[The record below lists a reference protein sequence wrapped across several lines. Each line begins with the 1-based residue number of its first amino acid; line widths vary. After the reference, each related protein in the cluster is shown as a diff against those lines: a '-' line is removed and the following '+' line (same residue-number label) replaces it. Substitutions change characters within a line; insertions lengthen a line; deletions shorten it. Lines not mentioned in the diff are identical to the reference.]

1 MVVFILLGAPPVI
14 FRNAY
19 AEPFFAYFSFKGM
32 IACHCHNYLIASL
45 YFALATSF
53 RSNGTV
59 QTGFILYNLLARP
72 VFEDLISNLSG
83 QAGLNWLHVATA
95 ALRAIRQTRFLTA
108 IHAFTLSVV
117 VVAPFIA
124 HQRLAYLAFCIDLDS
139 ASLSTLY
146 PRSWCSAQIP
156 SVYTFVQS
164 HYWDV
169 GLWRYWTPAQL
180 PNFLLAAP
188 MLLLVGGSSIM
199 FLCTI
204 WYRSQ
209 RGSVK
214 SFTSNRTASSAPASL
229 ANLPLSPPM
238 ILTSLPYALH
248 ALALSL
254 LLFTTAHVQIALR
267 VLPAATPWAAWAGA
281 ALVMTGAQGQGS
293 TVQHKIGGETHL
305 RRTREGLPVK
315 VAAKAPGFWWTFASH
330 IWIGWSIVWVFV
342 SSVLWLAFLPPA

>member
-1 MVVFILLGAPPVI
+1 
-14 FRNAY
+14 
-19 AEPFFAYFSFKGM
+19 M
-32 IACHCHNYLIASL
+32 IACHRQNYLIASL
-45 YFALATSF
+45 YFASATSF
-53 RSNGTV
+53 RSNGTIL
-59 QTGFILYNLLARP
+59 TGFILYNLLACP
-72 VFEDLISNLSG
+72 VFEDLVSNLSG
-83 QAGLNWLHVATA
+83 KAGLNLLHVATVV
-95 ALRAIRQTRFLTA
+95 LRAIRQTRFLTA
-108 IHAFTLSVV
+108 IHAFILSAVV
-117 VVAPFIA
+117 GAPFIA
-124 HQRLAYLAFCIDLDS
+124 HQYLAYIAFCIGLDS
-139 ASLSTLY
+139 ASLNTLY
-146 PRSWCSAQIP
+146 PRPWCSARIP

-188 MLLLVGGSSIM
+188 MLVLVGGSSGM

-204 WYRSQ
+204 YHRSQ
-209 RGSVK
+209 RGLVK
-214 SFTSNRTASSAPASL
+214 SFTSNLTASSTPASL
-229 ANLPLSPPM
+229 VNLPLSPSM
-238 ILTSLPYALH
+238 VLTSLPYALH

-281 ALVMTGAQGQGS
+281 ALVMTGAQDQDS
-293 TVQHKIGGETHL
+293 TVQNKIGGETRL

-330 IWIGWSIVWVFV
+330 IWIGWSVIWVFV